1 MRNRGA
7 ILWTVFL
14 TVHFLPLHSQSFAQ
28 QQNASVAIISD
39 STENL
44 AADGSSNIW
53 NYSVDDSSLVDF
65 SYFLPEVFRDETA
78 LKRYIRDPRFVQLRR
93 IAGDTIAVNMI
104 FMRALEI
111 ADEDISLALLIAA
124 LATFDHFRLG
134 IRTVIFG
141 TIYLPLTLES
151 DSAYRA
157 RYAHLP
163 RRILP
168 DSLGGRKNDK
178 DKLQHFFGSAY
189 LTYVS
194 NSKAMARSFGDFI
207 EWGEPRFIVGGDF
220 DERDKYANRL
230 GQEFGMRLL
239 DGEDVLPS
247 DVLWGQRKEGRDKS
261 EQ

>member
-1 MRNRGA
+1 MRNRRA
-7 ILWTVFL
+7 ILWVVLL
-14 TVHFLPLHSQSFAQ
+14 TAHFLPLHSQSPAQ
-28 QQNASVAIISD
+28 QQNASVAIIPD

-44 AADGSSNIW
+44 TADDSSNVW

-65 SYFLPEVFRDETA
+65 SYFFPEVFRDESA
-78 LKRYIRDPRFVQLRR
+78 LKRYIRDPRFLQLRR

-104 FMRALEI
+104 FMRAMDI
-111 ADEDISLALLIAA
+111 ADEDISIALLIAA
-124 LATFDHFRLG
+124 LATFDHSRLG
-134 IRTVIFG
+134 IRTAIFG

-151 DSAYRA
+151 DNAYRA

-178 DKLQHFFGSAY
+178 DKMQHFFGSAY
-189 LTYVS
+189 LTYVF
-194 NSKAMARSFGDFI
+194 NSKAVARSFGDFI
-207 EWGEPRFIVGGDF
+207 EWGEPRFIVGGDI
-220 DERDKYANRL
+220 DDRDKFANRL

-247 DVLWGQRKEGRDKS
+247 DILWGRGKEGREKKK
-261 EQ
+261 E

>member
-7 ILWTVFL
+7 ILWAVLL
-14 TVHFLPLHSQSFAQ
+14 TVHFLPLHSQSLAR
-28 QQNASVAIISD
+28 QQNASVAIIPD
-39 STENL
+39 SPKHP
-44 AADGSSNIW
+44 AANDSSNVW
-53 NYSVDDSSLVDF
+53 NYTVDDSSLFDF

-78 LKRYIRDPRFVQLRR
+78 LKRYIRDPRFLRLRR
-93 IAGDTIAVNMI
+93 IAGDTIAVDMI
-104 FMRALEI
+104 FIRALDI
-111 ADEDISLALLIAA
+111 ADEDVSLALLIAT

-134 IRTVIFG
+134 IRTAIFG
-141 TIYLPLTLES
+141 AIYLPLTLES
-151 DSAYRA
+151 DNAYRE
-157 RYAHLP
+157 RYTHLP

-178 DKLQHFFGSAY
+178 DKMQHFFGSAY
-189 LTYVS
+189 LTYVF
-194 NSKAMARSFGDFI
+194 NSKAIARSFGDFI

-247 DVLWGQRKEGRDKS
+247 DVLWGRSKGQ
-261 EQ
+261 

>member
-7 ILWTVFL
+7 ILWAVL
-14 TVHFLPLHSQSFAQ
+14 LPAHFLPLHSQFLVQ
-28 QQNASVAIISD
+28 QLDASVVIIPD
-39 STENL
+39 SSENL
-44 AADGSSNIW
+44 TADDPSNVW
-53 NYSVDDSSLVDF
+53 NYSVDDSSLIDF
-65 SYFLPEVFRDETA
+65 SYFLPEVFRHESA
-78 LKRYIRDPRFVQLRR
+78 LKRYIRDPRFLQLRR

-134 IRTVIFG
+134 IHTTIFG

-151 DSAYRA
+151 DIAYRA

-178 DKLQHFFGSAY
+178 DKMQHFFGSAY
-189 LTYVS
+189 LTYVF
-194 NSKAMARSFGDFI
+194 NSKVAARSFGDLI
-207 EWGEPRFIVGGDF
+207 EWGEPLFIAGGDF
-220 DERDKYANRL
+220 DDRDKFANRL

-239 DGEDVLPS
+239 DEEDVLPS
-247 DVLWGQRKEGRDKS
+247 DVLWERSKEGREKR
-261 EQ
+261 

>member
-7 ILWTVFL
+7 ILWAALL
-14 TVHFLPLHSQSFAQ
+14 TVHFLSLRSHSLAQ
-28 QQNASVAIISD
+28 QQNATVATILDGSV
-39 STENL
+39 NL
-44 AADGSSNIW
+44 TSVDSSNIW
-53 NYSVDDSSLVDF
+53 DYSVDDSSLFDF
-65 SYFLPEVFRDETA
+65 SYLLPEVFRDETA
-78 LKRYIRDPRFVQLRR
+78 LKRYIRDPRFLQLRR

-104 FMRALEI
+104 FMRALDI

-151 DSAYRA
+151 DGAYRT

-163 RRILP
+163 RRVLP

-178 DKLQHFFGSAY
+178 DKMQHFFGSAY
-189 LTYVS
+189 LTYVF
-194 NSKAMARSFGDFI
+194 NSKAVARSFGDLI
-207 EWGEPRFIVGGDF
+207 EWGEPRFIVGGDV
-220 DERDKYANRL
+220 DDRDKFANRL

-247 DVLWGQRKEGRDKS
+247 DVLWGRSKEIREKK
-261 EQ
+261 